1 MCCFRRIF
9 SFLRFSISSWNLSL
23 SISASDIPVLKSS
36 SSISS
41 SRETSRIFAIS
52 HRRSFIRMV
61 FPFSSFLKELFEMPS
76 NWAIFSCEIP
86 FLRRI
91 SKIFSFMELLLFIT
105 AKILP
110 HMLLYIQPKV
120 AKTITK
126 SGYLN

>member
-1 MCCFRRIF
+1 
-9 SFLRFSISSWNLSL
+9 
-23 SISASDIPVLKSS
+23 
-36 SSISS
+36 
-41 SRETSRIFAIS
+41 
-52 HRRSFIRMV
+52 MV

-126 SGYLN
+126 GGYLN

>member
-1 MCCFRRIF
+1 
-9 SFLRFSISSWNLSL
+9 
-23 SISASDIPVLKSS
+23 
-36 SSISS
+36 
-41 SRETSRIFAIS
+41 
-52 HRRSFIRMV
+52 
-61 FPFSSFLKELFEMPS
+61 MPS

-105 AKILP
+105 TKILP

-126 SGYLN
+126 GGYLN